1 MSRVILHLDANSFY
15 ASVECLYRPE
25 IRSKPV
31 SVCGDPEAR
40 HGIVLTSNQLAK
52 KRGVKTGM
60 AIWQARQFCPEL
72 VVVPPDYP
80 LYIHFSRMMR
90 QMYEQ
95 YTDRVESFGLDECWL
110 DASASDAT
118 MDTGAALA
126 HTLRQRVKDEL
137 GITVSVGVSD
147 NKIFAKLG
155 SDLKKPD
162 AVTVIPPDGFREKIW
177 PLPASSLLYVG
188 PRTTKKLRDLCIYT
202 IGDLAQAPTD
212 VLKNRLGKNGLM
224 LQLFANGLDTSP
236 VMPSNVE
243 AAIKSIGNSTTTP
256 HDIATLDDARCV
268 YYLLAE
274 SVGARLREN
283 GFRSRC
289 ISISARTTDLQW
301 GSCQEKISQPTN
313 ITSEIAQRAYTMF
326 QERYARALPLRSVGI
341 SCGMLVPD
349 HTPIQLD
356 MLGDEEKRERL
367 ERLDGALDGIRR
379 RFGNQVVQRGVVLA
393 DRAFSQINPKD
404 DHTIHPVS
412 FYAG

>member
-1 MSRVILHLDANSFY
+1 MSRVILHMDANSFY
-15 ASVECLYRPE
+15 ASVECLYHPE
-25 IRSKPV
+25 IRNKPV
-31 SVCGDPEAR
+31 SVCGDPQAR

-60 AIWQARQFCPEL
+60 AIWQARQCCPEL
-72 VVVPPDYP
+72 VVVPPDYA
-80 LYIHFSRMMR
+80 LYLHFSRMLR
-90 QMYEQ
+90 AICDDYS
-95 YTDRVESFGLDECWL
+95 DRVESYGLDENWV

-118 MDTGAALA
+118 METGELLA
-126 HTLRQRVKDEL
+126 NTIRQHVQDEL

-147 NKIFAKLG
+147 NKVFAKLG
-155 SDLKKPD
+155 SDLKKPN
-162 AVTVIPPDGFREKIW
+162 AVTVISPNDFREKIW

-212 VLKNRLGKNGLM
+212 VLKKRLGKNGLM

-236 VMPSNVE
+236 VMPSSVE
-243 AAIKSIGNSTTTP
+243 MAIKSIGNSTTTP

-289 ISISARTTDLQW
+289 ISISARTTDLRW
-301 GSCQEKISQPTN
+301 GSCQETISQPTN
-313 ITSEIAQRAYTMF
+313 ITSEIAQRAFAMFERRYTH
-326 QERYARALPLRSVGI
+326 ALPLRSVGI

-367 ERLDGALDGIRR
+367 ARLDGALDGIRR

-404 DHTIHPVS
+404 DHTIHPVP

>member
-25 IRSKPV
+25 IRSRPV

-52 KRGVKTGM
+52 KSGVKTGM

-72 VVVPPDYP
+72 VVVPPDYA
-80 LYIHFSRMMR
+80 LYLHFS
-90 QMYEQ
+90 QMIRAMCDEYS
-95 YTDRVESFGLDECWL
+95 DRVESFGLDECWL
-110 DASASDAT
+110 DASAPDAT

-126 HTLRQRVKDEL
+126 HTLRKRVKEEL

-188 PRTTKKLRDLCIYT
+188 PRTAKKLRDLCIHT

-212 VLKNRLGKNGLM
+212 VLKHRLGKNGLM

-236 VMPSNVE
+236 IMPSNVE
-243 AAIKSIGNSTTTP
+243 MAIKSIGNSTTTP

-301 GSCQEKISQPTN
+301 GSCQETISQPTN
-313 ITSEIAQRAYTMF
+313 ITSEIAQRAFAMF
-326 QERYARALPLRSVGI
+326 QLRYAHALPLRSVGI

-356 MLGDEEKRERL
+356 MLGNEEKRERL